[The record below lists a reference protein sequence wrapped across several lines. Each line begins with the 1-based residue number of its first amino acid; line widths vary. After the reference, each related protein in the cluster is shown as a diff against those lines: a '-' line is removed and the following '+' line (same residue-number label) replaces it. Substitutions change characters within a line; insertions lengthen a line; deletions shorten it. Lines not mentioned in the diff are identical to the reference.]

1 MIQDSLKGEE
11 PHTGIGLVGLGDKDV
26 ETNGLIGNGREGV
39 AKAVLV
45 LSVNLGL
52 VVEGARSAL
61 GSIVNQGLVG
71 VGDLLTNNRIKQALV
86 PKS

>member
-1 MIQDSLKGEE
+1 MAPITRRNKNYDLSRMIQDSLKGEE
-11 PHTGIGLVGLGDKDV
+11 SHTGIGLVGLGDKDV

-52 VVEGARSAL
+52 VVEGA
-61 GSIVNQGLVG
+61 
-71 VGDLLTNNRIKQALV
+71 
-86 PKS
+86 